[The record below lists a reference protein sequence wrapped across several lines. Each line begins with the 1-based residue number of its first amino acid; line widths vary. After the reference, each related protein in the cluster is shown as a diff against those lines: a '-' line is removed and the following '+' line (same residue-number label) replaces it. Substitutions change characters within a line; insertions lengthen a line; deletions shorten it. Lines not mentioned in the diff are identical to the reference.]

1 MIGVERPP
9 AGANDGEGR
18 VGAAASEVCEGREQL
33 GTAFATKVG
42 THKEQPAAPSILAR
56 LDVVCVGWS
65 ERTDSGR
72 NYVDS
77 LRCDAQTI
85 A

>member
-1 MIGVERPP
+1 MRTNYY
-9 AGANDGEGR
+9 GAYYTLHDGK
-18 VGAAASEVCEGREQL
+18 
-33 GTAFATKVG
+33 F
-42 THKEQPAAPSILAR
+42 THKEQAAAPSILAR
-56 LDVVCVGWS
+56 LDMPGVGWS
-65 ERTDSGR
+65 DRTDSGR